1 MCVSF
6 VCLFVIRFRFS
17 FIFWF
22 CFCLYVVNF
31 LWILFSEKKASKQWI
46 QFRLMFFFWFNITV
60 LIIGPKTVSAKTK
73 ILRKIAS
80 IRILS
85 MDRSAQ
91 TFRDDTSITNGYWS
105 VDCTAPIV
113 AFIARTRGT
122 QKIQICLS
130 RSRRLPWV
138 LCSVFSFHCHLYV
151 SKYRLSFIF
160 YSLSRIILNKK
171 SRY

>member
-17 FIFWF
+17 CIFWF

-80 IRILS
+80 EHSDSL
-85 MDRSAQ
+85 
-91 TFRDDTSITNGYWS
+91 NGS
-105 VDCTAPIV
+105 KRAD
-113 AFIARTRGT
+113 F
-122 QKIQICLS
+122 
-130 RSRRLPWV
+130 SRRHVNHKWLLIGWLYSANCRIYSTYPRHAKNTDM
-138 LCSVFSFHCHLYV
+138 SFSFSTSNLSALLCLFV
-151 SKYRLSFIF
+151 SLSFVRVGISAEF
-160 YSLSRIILNKK
+160 HFLLSLPNHP
-171 SRY
+171 